1 MSLLAPPKKDRR
13 KNETKLLTS
22 GKVLIIFVGAYY
34 IHTYIIYIYILY
46 IYIIYTYIHNIYI
59 YIYYIYMLYA
69 SSFLDPLFPIPGMAA
84 KLCVEVNSGTGD
96 LKHRTGTS

>member
-1 MSLLAPPKKDRR
+1 VISKSLLLIYFTSRSPKKDRR

-22 GKVLIIFVGAYY
+22 GKVLFIFVGAYY
-34 IHTYIIYIYILY
+34 IHTYIIYIYI
-46 IYIIYTYIHNIYI
+46 H
-59 YIYYIYMLYA
+59 MLYA